1 MSRCLKSNEN
11 YKFFKVDKVG
21 LTVVYQEVGNQIH
34 FGISWRSDKD
44 RKDSIKG
51 RAVALSRLEK
61 WPLIIKNTE
70 PGKERNQIM
79 KNLANEYK
87 VHYSYAGPDNKNGLN
102 ISNSTRR
109 IWNEFVNDPNSFL
122 FKLVNA

>member
-21 LTVVYQEVGNQIH
+21 LTVAYQEVGNQIH

-44 RKDSIKG
+44 RKDSVKG

-61 WPLIIKNTE
+61 WPLIIDNTE

-87 VHYSYAGPDNKNGLN
+87 VHYNYTGLDNKNGLN

-122 FKLVNA
+122 FKLVNV